1 MMRGWIARLG
11 RLALF
16 ALVGALFGLAAV
28 IGSMQFFAQGK
39 IAEIAIQLTP
49 ADPELPLSVEELG
62 AEAKA
67 LLQDPSAAAAD
78 PIAGLEIL
86 QDVQAGTLSLRLQSK
101 DGALASGILTRLAE
115 AYAGR
120 AQAELP
126 DFLLLARN
134 TGALKKELNETEA
147 RLTAIKGELADLQ
160 ATGASGELKSQITTA
175 EQKAEDARATA
186 LAVRRAI
193 DAGTV
198 ADSTLRPLKTPKL
211 DELRLEREGLLA
223 DMDSMSMDVVAD
235 DPRLLDAR
243 FELRRL
249 EARISEQADRIAA
262 SLESDSRKA
271 LNRAADLRARLGA
284 LGKAE
289 VLEQTQSELFETV
302 AKLRASLEQ
311 SLTKLAA
318 HQASSKQSRF
328 SVRVTGPARI
338 TSINALPSWRLSLA
352 AALLGGLAAVLLSIF
367 KPSRPAPHAQ
377 PQAQPQAQ
385 VQAQVVQQAPVAK
398 PAQAPAHQVVIAPQA
413 PVPRSDDWQQS
424 FTAAARILAETNTRP
439 VAAHEDEQSIPDMPG
454 SVMASEVRRAGLWA
468 DELMQ
473 RPGVRLFGVIGIHPA
488 SADSAAL
495 SLEMAR
501 KFAGELPRV
510 VLVDVSPQP
519 QMLSRLLPMPSGGGT
534 LADFTSGRASLSEV
548 ISRDEDSGLH
558 WVEGSTANAGSRLT
572 TMLQALSA
580 AYDIVVLHLGAY
592 TTASPGALMACQAAA
607 VTAPMLDAIEARKV
621 MDGLRQAGIAHTEFV
636 ASSGAGTQR
645 NRAA

>member
-101 DGALASGILTRLAE
+101 DGVLASGILTRLAE

-302 AKLRASLEQ
+302 AKLRASVEQ

-352 AALLGGLAAVLLSIF
+352 AALLGGLAAILLSIF
-367 KPSRPAPHAQ
+367 KPSRPAP
-377 PQAQPQAQ
+377 QAQPQAQ
-385 VQAQVVQQAPVAK
+385 AQAQVVQQAPVAT

-439 VAAHEDEQSIPDMPG
+439 VASHEDEPSILDMPG
-454 SVMASEVRRAGLWA
+454 AVMASEVRRAGLWA
-468 DELMQ
+468 DDLMQ